1 MKKYFVLFSVIVTS
15 FTFCSVKKKSNDIV
29 WKNVIGTIEPM
40 GRETY
45 IHYYVDGNL
54 HTERYYLI
62 IYGAVKGEKFT
73 MRYNVKDP
81 KEIQI
86 DYWNPVF
93 EKEEDIKY
101 SKAQVKWVHWFSFHE
116 PKYVLHYTYDIGLGS
131 ITKEQ
136 VLRPK
141 YKNYYPNLKKGQVYE
156 VEFSPENPQRGVL
169 NLDKA
174 IVE

>member
-62 IYGAVKGEKFT
+62 IYGAVKGEKFPVVPDVPLQ
-73 MRYNVKDP
+73 RASGEELINNYFINEVFLF
-81 KEIQI
+81 EIC
-86 DYWNPVF
+86 
-93 EKEEDIKY
+93 
-101 SKAQVKWVHWFSFHE
+101 
-116 PKYVLHYTYDIGLGS
+116 
-131 ITKEQ
+131 
-136 VLRPK
+136 
-141 YKNYYPNLKKGQVYE
+141 
-156 VEFSPENPQRGVL
+156 
-169 NLDKA
+169 
-174 IVE
+174 